1 MFGERSL
8 SEWMSDEEH
17 RLRQSLEQVSLVVET
32 NFSAEEIR
40 EAQRRYGQA
49 AADMLRR
56 GHHHREV
63 IKKYPALT
71 LATLVGHAALAYDHG
86 AYWEDFWA
94 ELGRDRDLNFENA
107 LRHHLGTLLDKFK
120 LARFPEL
127 EKQHQYVMTLAMH
140 AGIPVH
146 CLGDLLRMVDD
157 HLVRGREARGA
168 ALVEWIGEP
177 GKKYRTYSLDVP
189 VRNFIRY
196 GGEFAVDILD
206 RIIDVVDSV
215 VADPSLLEAQL
226 DSSTTGLPDILLSEV
241 IYQLR
246 DKPVKWTGRR
256 ATRRLSQRQPTL
268 CYSIDDDQLIVG
280 VPYPNACPESP
291 WRVSFDGEVRQVFAE
306 RGWGVSAEDY
316 SPTPVPVPYPVR
328 ELLLWHAASEEEFS
342 LSVVD
347 KPDPLMTFTADGAW
361 IPRSDALKRDH
372 IWAIYPADSELVDAQ
387 SNEPVVSIATG
398 TPAGWRGWTSVYVDL
413 TKVDAIQLRKNGII
427 AGRKRIVRRDTAP
440 TFDVG
445 EPVPGCQSRDGR
457 TVYSSRPWIMLPVS
471 HAPKPPSWKIRT
483 RRLGSQDWLVNGT
496 WVSAD
501 VARCVDPFDDAPEK
515 QLGPF
520 EIVVTGP
527 LGADA
532 RAVVFLAETLTI
544 DFDRPL
550 RFPVAQG
557 LAPTAALVD
566 ADEALSVSSDWLEF
580 GPADRSKA
588 IEISNGSESFD
599 LVIQPP
605 LVEIRTGLVGQPASW
620 RGTADVYAPEEL
632 ADNRFVAVRAP
643 GAAAVQFMFV
653 DSSGESTHTE
663 VQPRRKPADVYE
675 VSTQRF
681 VDAARSAVTGR
692 IIARI
697 VTTNGEAVDVTVL
710 SIRPPRLCSGAHIS
724 GDELVF
730 HNLLNVDDLAAHI
743 WCSSAPWLSPRA
755 ISLSG
760 DTVFLPR
767 DLVDVGPLLCEV
779 FVDDPWVAVEP
790 PRWPGAHAVRV
801 DQPGW
806 VSAGDAAL
814 TTLSR
819 FLVGEGSPPEATRAI
834 PEVWSAVLFAARDQG
849 GVSNQRIRSA
859 LIRLLKSEP
868 RRALESLGN
877 STVPI
882 EDKMTLL
889 VGTELVNCSFAT
901 AFTLNALHADPW
913 FGCMIEIADLPTLYR
928 DRHERGAERT
938 ETLAYLHE
946 KGGDV
951 LVEILRTGKTRHFR
965 EGAFGQN
972 AVAMDS
978 WPPAQVD
985 AALEALRL
993 VPGALLDADT
1003 RVAASIEAFR
1013 HRSAWVDTGCLESF
1027 AAQTAFAMAPIR
1039 RACPV
1044 AAEAITV
1051 RNDALNGV
1059 DTHRH
1064 PWALVTLQSLTLAV
1078 LARLEAH
1085 GRIGGQYL
1093 NSGMLETWTRLAA
1106 LCPRLVATDLLIAE
1120 ALIVYHRC
1128 GDLIGDAL

>member
-1 MFGERSL
+1 MVGEQSL
-8 SEWMSDEEH
+8 SDWMSDEEY

-32 NFSAEEIR
+32 NFCAEEIR

-49 AADMLRR
+49 ATDMLRR
-56 GHHHREV
+56 GHHHREI

-71 LATLVGHAALAYDHG
+71 LTTLVGHAALAYDHG

-94 ELGRDRDLNFENA
+94 ELDRDRDPNFENA
-107 LRHHLGTLLDKFK
+107 LRHHLATLLDKFK

-127 EKQHQYVMTLAMH
+127 EKHHQYVMTLAMH

-168 ALVEWIGEP
+168 ALVEWLGEP
-177 GKKYRTYSLDVP
+177 GKEYRTYSLDVP

-215 VADPSLLEAQL
+215 VADPGLLDTQL
-226 DSSTTGLPDILLSEV
+226 DSSTTGLPEILLGEV
-241 IYQLR
+241 MHQLR
-246 DKPVKWTGRR
+246 DKPVKWTGWRT
-256 ATRRLSQRQPTL
+256 TRRFLQRQPVI

-291 WRVSFDGEVRQVFAE
+291 WRVSFDGEVRQVYAE
-306 RGWGVSAEDY
+306 RGWGASAEDH
-316 SPTPVPVPYPVR
+316 SPTPIPVPYPVR

-347 KPDPLMTFTADGAW
+347 KSDPLMTFTAEGSW

-372 IWAIYPADSELVDAQ
+372 IWAVYPSDSELVDPQ
-387 SNEPVVSIATG
+387 SDKPVTSTATG
-398 TPAGWRGWTSVYVDL
+398 TPAGWRGWNSAYVDL
-413 TKVDAIQLRKNGII
+413 TKIDAIQLRKDGSFT
-427 AGRKRIVRRDTAP
+427 GRKRIVRPDTAP
-440 TFDVG
+440 TFDLG
-445 EPVPGCQSRDGR
+445 EPVGGCQSGDGR
-457 TVYSSRPWIMLPVS
+457 TVYSRRPWIMLPAS
-471 HAPKPPSWKIRT
+471 HAQHPPSWRVRT
-483 RRLGSQDWLVNGT
+483 RRLNSQDWLVNDT
-496 WVSAD
+496 WDSAD
-501 VARCVDPFDDAPEK
+501 VPTCVDPFDDAPDK

-544 DFDRPL
+544 DFDRLL
-550 RFPVAQG
+550 RFPAAHA
-557 LAPTAALVD
+557 LSPTAALVG
-566 ADEALSVSSDWLEF
+566 ADEAFSISTAWLEF

-588 IEISNGSESFD
+588 IDISDGSDSFG

-605 LVEIRTGLVGQPASW
+605 LVEIRTGSVGQPASW
-620 RGTADVYAPEEL
+620 RNTADVYAPHEL
-632 ADNRFVAVRAP
+632 AEDRFVAVRAP
-643 GAAAVQFMFV
+643 GAVAVHFV
-653 DSSGESTHTE
+653 FVESSGESTHTE
-663 VQPRRKPADVYE
+663 FQPRRKPGDVYE

-681 VDAARSAVTGR
+681 VDAARSAVTGW
-692 IIARI
+692 IVARI
-697 VTTNGEAVDVTVL
+697 VTADGGTVDVTVL
-710 SIRPPRLCSGAHIS
+710 SVRPPRLCSGAHIS
-724 GDELVF
+724 GDQLIF
-730 HNLLNVDDLAAHI
+730 HNLLNIEDLAAHI
-743 WCSSAPWLSPRA
+743 WCSSAPWLPPRA
-755 ISLSG
+755 VSLTA
-760 DTVFLPR
+760 DTTLLPS

-779 FVDDPWVAVEP
+779 FVDDPWAAVEP
-790 PRWPGAHAVRV
+790 PRWPSTNAIRV
-801 DQPGW
+801 NQPGW
-806 VSAGDAAL
+806 FSAGDAAL
-814 TTLSR
+814 TALSR
-819 FLVGEGSPPEATRAI
+819 FLMGEGPPPASTRAI
-834 PEVWSAVLFAARDQG
+834 PEVWSALLFAASDQV
-849 GVSNQRIRSA
+849 GVSNQRVQSA
-859 LIRLLKSEP
+859 LTRLLKSEP
-868 RRALESLGN
+868 RMAFETLGN

-889 VGTELVNCSFAT
+889 VRTELVNCSFAT
-901 AFTLNALHADPW
+901 SVTLNELHADPW

-928 DRHERGAERT
+928 ERHERRDERT

-946 KGGDV
+946 KGGDI
-951 LVEILRTGKTRHFR
+951 LIEILRTGKTRHFH

-972 AVAMDS
+972 AAAMDS
-978 WPPAQVD
+978 WPTTQVD
-985 AALEALRL
+985 AALDALRL

-1013 HRSAWVDTGCLESF
+1013 RRAEWVDTGCSESF

-1039 RACPV
+1039 RACPD

-1051 RNDALNGV
+1051 RNDVLNGV

-1085 GRIGGQYL
+1085 GRISGQYL
-1093 NSGMLETWTRLAA
+1093 NSGMLETWTRLAV
-1106 LCPRLVATDLLIAE
+1106 LFPRLVATDLLIAE
-1120 ALIVYHRC
+1120 ALVVHHRC